1 MAVISEIVSLQ
12 FSKSTKSDSGFQIEI
27 NISALMQDV
36 WKKKKK
42 RQYFILSCSVIWN
55 RSG

>member
-42 RQYFILSCSVIWN
+42 SASISY
-55 RSG
+55 